1 MKITTIS
8 LSVFLLATST
18 AALAADHSQHMSQSD
33 MSQSGM
39 HQADMHAAAQSHM
52 GQGVVNKVDL
62 QHNKVNMTHGP
73 IESLGWPGMTM
84 DFKVKDAAILKG
96 IKPGQK
102 VKFEVVNE
110 GPRMYFVTHI
120 TPQK

>member
-1 MKITTIS
+1 MKFATFS
-8 LSVFLLATST
+8 FSAFLLATST
-18 AALAADHSQHMSQSD
+18 AALAADHMQHMP
-33 MSQSGM
+33 
-39 HQADMHAAAQSHM
+39 QADMHLADAHAVQKHV
-52 GQGVVNKVDL
+52 GQGVVNKIDM

-73 IESLGWPGMTM
+73 IQSLGWPGMTM

-102 VKFEVVNE
+102 VMFEVVNE

>member
-1 MKITTIS
+1 MKLATIS

-18 AALAADHSQHMSQSD
+18 AALAADHMQHMSQTD
-33 MSQSGM
+33 MQ
-39 HQADMHAAAQSHM
+39 QADMHAAQMHM

-73 IESLGWPGMTM
+73 IASLGWPGMTM

-102 VKFEVVNE
+102 VKFELVNE
-110 GPRMYFVTHI
+110 GPRMYFVTRI
-120 TPQK
+120 TPQQ

>member
-1 MKITTIS
+1 MKFATLS

-18 AALAADHSQHMSQSD
+18 STAALAADHMQHMSQ
-33 MSQSGM
+33 
-39 HQADMHAAAQSHM
+39 ADMQQTDTHAAQTHM

-73 IESLGWPGMTM
+73 IDSLGWPGMTM

-102 VKFEVVNE
+102 VTFEVVNE
-110 GPRMYFVTHI
+110 GPRKYFVTRI
-120 TPQK
+120 APQK

>member
-1 MKITTIS
+1 MNFATFS
-8 LSVFLLATST
+8 LSAFLLATST
-18 AALAADHSQHMSQSD
+18 AALAADHMQHMSQAD
-33 MSQSGM
+33 MQ
-39 HQADMHAAAQSHM
+39 QTDMHAAQTHM
-52 GQGVVNKVDL
+52 GQGVVNKIDL
-62 QHNKVNMTHGP
+62 QQNKINMTHGP

-102 VKFEVVNE
+102 VMFELVNE
-110 GPRMYFVTHI
+110 GPRMYFITRI

>member
-1 MKITTIS
+1 MKYLIPGG
-8 LSVFLLATST
+8 LFLVLLAGS
-18 AALAADHSQHMSQSD
+18 AVALAGESMR
-33 MSQSGM
+33 GM
-39 HQADMHAAAQSHM
+39 NHAAMQEAQHTDSAAQTHKAR
-52 GQGVVNKVDL
+52 GVVNKIDL
-62 QHNKVNMTHGP
+62 QNNKANLTHGP
-73 IESLGWPGMTM
+73 IKSLGWPGMTM

-102 VKFEVVNE
+102 VMFEVVNE

>member
-1 MKITTIS
+1 MKLATFS

-18 AALAADHSQHMSQSD
+18 ATLAAEHMQHMSKDNMQ
-33 MSQSGM
+33 QT
-39 HQADMHAAAQSHM
+39 DMHAAQMHM

-73 IESLGWPGMTM
+73 IKSLGWPGMTM

-102 VKFEVVNE
+102 VMFEVVNE
-110 GPRMYFVTHI
+110 GPRMYFVTRI

>member
-1 MKITTIS
+1 MKFATIG
-8 LSVFLLATST
+8 LSTILLAAST
-18 AALAADHSQHMSQSD
+18 AALAESHSQHMPNN
-33 MSQSGM
+33 GM
-39 HQADMHAAAQSHM
+39 QQADKHAAAQNHM
-52 GQGVVNKVDL
+52 GQGVVNKIDL
-62 QHNKVNMTHGP
+62 QHKKVNMTHGP
-73 IESLGWPGMTM
+73 IKSLGWPGMTM

-102 VKFEVVNE
+102 VMFEVVNE